1 MSSVT
6 LLPLCSIPKLADRDG
21 STGQYARLLLPFYDL
36 GTGYWFAS
44 GQQFTFPGSTAA
56 QNKQITITGSRQAD
70 TYVKDAG
77 VCYNQ

>member
-21 STGQYARLLLPFYDL
+21 GSGQYARLLLPFYDL

-44 GQQFTFPGSTAA
+44 GQQFTFPGATVA
-56 QNKQITITGSRQAD
+56 QQRGITDTGVRQAD

-77 VCYNQ
+77 VCWNQ